1 MNRVFAIMIE
11 RRVMRIVVSLVG
23 RKKQMYKGEK
33 EKGDKFDSYSLQK
46 TTIFISKYHMN
57 DTNYHL
63 N

>member
-1 MNRVFAIMIE
+1 
-11 RRVMRIVVSLVG
+11 MRIVVSLVG